1 MDGTTLALMDGTSM
15 PRALTIVLMAAG
27 LVATSTRAATPPE
40 LVCVQQAKADLTIC
54 VAALAAAREQCNA
67 GYLSSVP
74 PCFGANAPC
83 ASTCITDKD
92 TCDSGP
98 EGRRDACTAV
108 CDQHATAIQT
118 DCRQHRGQAVQT
130 CLLRTKLVSIKC
142 KQKCVRRATLP
153 LQRCSTQLG
162 ACLKSCV
169 AKP

>member
-1 MDGTTLALMDGTSM
+1 MG
-15 PRALTIVLMAAG
+15 RALTIVLIAFG
-27 LVATSTRAATPPE
+27 FLATSARAVTPPE
-40 LVCVQQAKADLTIC
+40 LLCVQQAKADLTSC
-54 VAALAAAREQCNA
+54 VAALTAAREQCNA
-67 GYLSSVP
+67 TYLGNVP

-83 ASTCITDKD
+83 ASTCIADKD

-98 EGRRDACTAV
+98 TGRREACTAA
-108 CDQHATAIQT
+108 CDQHATAAQT
-118 DCRQHRGQAVQT
+118 DCRNRGQAVQT
-130 CLLRTKLVSIKC
+130 CLLRTKLTSIKC